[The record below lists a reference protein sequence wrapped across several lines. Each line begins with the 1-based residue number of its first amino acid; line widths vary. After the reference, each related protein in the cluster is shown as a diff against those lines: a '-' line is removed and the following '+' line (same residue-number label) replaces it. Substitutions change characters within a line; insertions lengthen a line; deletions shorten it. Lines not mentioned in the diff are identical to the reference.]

1 MPDLGKYLTE
11 LPEALTLDDD
21 DILYTVVGSETKT
34 SKKVKKSTI
43 LSADRTAR
51 ATAEGTIVANF
62 ASPYNTTTSYAVGD
76 YCIKDLV
83 LYKCTSPTSGTW
95 DSSKWTQVT
104 ALDLTSGVASDLAD
118 EIEARQS
125 ADETLQGEIDELP
138 IDVQVDGGTLVNEDN
153 VAVLDSLV
161 AYGES
166 SGEIATFSDGSDLA
180 MKSLKVAIEPQQ
192 DLHGYDYPWPAG
204 GGKNKVNIAD
214 MNITSQTTL
223 GRVTLPAG
231 TYVASA
237 TVKNNTS
244 IGGAIKINTSSETLT
259 VGEIPSASGTSRVST
274 ASFTL
279 SESTEIVVVVSGAVS
294 GYNYDVSQV
303 QIELGTTA
311 TSYAPYSNICPIS
324 GWDECKVSV
333 SGVNVWDEE
342 WEEGSYDNSTGEKIP
357 SNQNIRVK
365 NAIIISPNT
374 QYYLK
379 SPSAPIVLYYDANN
393 DFLNYAT
400 PSNNAVFTTPSNAYY
415 MRFRMGV
422 GYGTTY
428 NNDISINYPSSDTSY
443 HAYNGQ
449 TYTID
454 LGSTRYGGTLDAVS
468 GVLTMDRVKKALSA
482 NDAFVKLGD
491 TTVYLDTWL
500 DIIKPTSPELGLLDC
515 SHYKEVLQSSAT
527 DSCIAKPVNNRAI
540 IFYDSIHAT
549 SVNNFKAYITEQ
561 INNNTPIEVVY
572 KLATPQTYQL
582 TPTEV
587 KTLLG
592 INNIWADTGDIQKAE
607 YVRDLSTI
615 INYILEQL
623 NS

>member
-357 SNQNIRVK
+357 SNQNIRVSLK
-365 NAIIISPNT
+365 NYTN
-374 QYYLK
+374 K
-379 SPSAPIVLYYDANN
+379 DCN
-393 DFLNYAT
+393 
-400 PSNNAVFTTPSNAYY
+400 
-415 MRFRMGV
+415 
-422 GYGTTY
+422 
-428 NNDISINYPSSDTSY
+428 SI
-443 HAYNGQ
+443 
-449 TYTID
+449 
-454 LGSTRYGGTLDAVS
+454 
-468 GVLTMDRVKKALSA
+468 
-482 NDAFVKLGD
+482 
-491 TTVYLDTWL
+491 
-500 DIIKPTSPELGLLDC
+500 PT
-515 SHYKEVLQSSAT
+515 
-527 DSCIAKPVNNRAI
+527 
-540 IFYDSIHAT
+540 
-549 SVNNFKAYITEQ
+549 
-561 INNNTPIEVVY
+561 
-572 KLATPQTYQL
+572 
-582 TPTEV
+582 
-587 KTLLG
+587 
-592 INNIWADTGDIQKAE
+592 
-607 YVRDLSTI
+607 
-615 INYILEQL
+615 
-623 NS
+623 